1 MLIKEPL
8 ERGKSSKTVVQ
19 KAKHKKLTITSVPGF
34 VWCVPSI
41 GYWRSFFILRTPL
54 TMEKRVCLY

>member
-19 KAKHKKLTITSVPGF
+19 KAKHKKLAITSVPGF

-41 GYWRSFFILRTPL
+41 GYWRSFFILRTL
-54 TMEKRVCLY
+54 